1 MRIVTRWDSSS
12 NLMSSSDSQSIACTE
27 EVELDDQR
35 SEFLHSIRFSPSRFN
50 KSTIV
55 SDGGSPSSPTH
66 SSSVRHRSA
75 VVRRVCVCAIGA
87 VVALLSVLGLV
98 VFLAFYFAARVPGRE
113 PSLGA
118 NATETGIL
126 QR

>member
-1 MRIVTRWDSSS
+1 
-12 NLMSSSDSQSIACTE
+12 MSSSDSQSIACTE

-35 SEFLHSIRFSPSRFN
+35 SD
-50 KSTIV
+50 
-55 SDGGSPSSPTH
+55 DGGSPSSPTH

-75 VVRRVCVCAIGA
+75 VARRVCVCAIGA

-118 NATETGIL
+118 NATETVVY
-126 QR
+126 